1 MNGWLENN
9 DTELYST
16 HNEGKSIVA
25 ERFSGTL
32 KNRIYKYMTSI
43 LINQITPWRNQNK
56 AYWCK
61 IKHKL

>member
-9 DTELYST
+9 DTELYLT

-43 LINQITPWRNQNK
+43 LINQITP
-56 AYWCK
+56 
-61 IKHKL
+61 